1 MSVSHRDRKM
11 TPETLFHMASITK
24 TFVATSIM
32 QLWERGQVDLDA
44 PVTTYVPYFRLA
56 DPRYK
61 AITVRQMLTHSSGM
75 PDVDDY
81 EWNHPQYDDEALSRY
96 VKGLADKK
104 LKLLFDPGTGMS
116 YSNMAY
122 EVLGDLVAHVSGATF
137 EDYVDANILQPLGMK
152 SSTLLIKNADP
163 ALLADG
169 YMRKRGGDYASLTL
183 VKAYPYNRIHTP
195 SSDLMSNVVDMTR
208 YAMANLNHGE
218 LEGKRILKASTYDLL
233 WRPTVEVEFCRDDR
247 TQCRKP
253 GAWVGISWF
262 TQDKDGQT
270 IVSHSG
276 GDDGFMT
283 DLVLV
288 PRSNMGLV
296 LMTNAL
302 AAGTTLPQQIVS
314 EFLAVARDH
323 TNAGR

>member
-1 MSVSHRDRKM
+1 
-11 TPETLFHMASITK
+11 
-24 TFVATSIM
+24 
-32 QLWERGQVDLDA
+32 VDLDA

-61 AITVRQMLTHSSGM
+61 TITVRQMLTHSSGM
-75 PDVDDY
+75 PDVEDY
-81 EWNHPQYDDEALSRY
+81 EWNKPQYDDDALSRY
-96 VKGLADKK
+96 VKGLADQK
-104 LKLLFDPGTGMS
+104 LRLLFDPGTGMS

-122 EVLGDLVAHVSGATF
+122 EVLGDLVAHVSGMPF
-137 EDYVDANILQPLGMK
+137 EEYVDANILQPLGMK
-152 SSTLLIKNADP
+152 SSTLLIKKADP

-169 YMRKRGGDYASLTL
+169 YMRKRGGDYASLKL

-195 SSDLMSNVVDMTR
+195 SSNLMSNVSDMTR

-218 LEGKRILKASTYDLL
+218 LDGTRILKASTYDLM
-233 WRPTVEVEFCRDDR
+233 WKPAVEVEFCQDKH

-283 DLVLV
+283 NLVLV
-288 PRSNMGLV
+288 PRSKMGLV

-302 AAGTTLPQQIVS
+302 ALGTTLPQKIVG
-314 EFLAVARDH
+314 EFLAVARE
-323 TNAGR
+323 NGKAGS